1 MSDFDKISETSGFTP
16 DETDGNTAKAKIDSR
31 IDLDNPEFQNAWQLI
46 NYTRRSVFL
55 TGKAGT
61 GKSTFLRYIVENIRK
76 KTVVLAPTGIAA
88 VNVGGQT
95 LHSFFKIPL
104 KPILP
109 TDPDFAIRTLRKRMK
124 YSSSHVKLLR
134 QLDLIIIDEISM
146 VRADIIDFIDK
157 ILRVY
162 CHNMREPFG
171 GKQLLLVGD
180 IFQLEP
186 VVTGDARDVL
196 AHYYNAPY
204 FFNALAFNEL
214 AIVPIELRKVYR
226 QDDADFISLL
236 DRVRA
241 GQPAEADI
249 RRLNAKL
256 IPSEQVDR
264 LSADMTMTIAS
275 RRDMVDHINERHL
288 NELKTPEIVYKGIIK
303 GDFPMNALPTDLE
316 LSLKVG
322 AQIVF
327 IKNSPDRRWVNG
339 TLGIVD
345 SLSDE
350 KICVRLEQGN
360 VVEVEPEVWGNIR
373 YQYNEEKGTV
383 DEIEL
388 GSYMQFPVK
397 LAWALTIHK
406 SQGLTFNKVII
417 DIGRGAFTGGQTYV
431 ALSRCR
437 SFDGIS
443 LCSTLNMRDIFVNRH
458 IIDFASR
465 FNNQKLIDE
474 AIESSKADDFYNKS
488 SKAFDMRDF
497 YSAVD
502 YLAQAIESR
511 NELKKPTVRRLI
523 ARKLAIISQLE
534 HKIQILNEK
543 IESDRKRFHE
553 LSDTYVTLGNECAE
567 AGEYAPALANY
578 NKALEL
584 APDNYMALLLM
595 AQLVGENGETDKAV
609 SLLKE
614 AVAINPDDTRALVS
628 IGDIYSAEGDMAAA
642 MDFFLRA
649 HAIDVYDKKILRRI
663 ISLFE
668 NMGDEESAEH
678 YKKLLKRGARR
689 KNN

>member
-1 MSDFDKISETSGFTP
+1 MSDSDKISETSGFTP
-16 DETDGNTAKAKIDSR
+16 DETDGKTAKAKIDSR

-196 AHYYNAPY
+196 AHYYDAPY

-360 VVEVEPEVWGNIR
+360 VVEVEPEVWGNIK

-488 SKAFDMRDF
+488 SKALDMRDF

-511 NELKKPTVRRLI
+511 NELKKPSVRRLI

-534 HKIQILNEK
+534 HKIQVLNEK
-543 IESDRKRFHE
+543 IESDKKRFLE
-553 LSDTYVTLGNECAE
+553 LSDTYVNLGNECAE

-584 APDNYMALLLM
+584 APDNYLALLLM
-595 AQLVGENGETDKAV
+595 AQLVAENGETDKAV

-689 KNN
+689 KKN

>member
-1 MSDFDKISETSGFTP
+1 MSDSDKISETSGFTP
-16 DETDGNTAKAKIDSR
+16 DETDVNTAKAKIDSR

-288 NELKTPEIVYKGIIK
+288 NELKTLEIVYKGIIK

-350 KICVRLEQGN
+350 KLCVRLEQGN

-437 SFDGIS
+437 SFNGIS

-465 FNNQKLIDE
+465 FNNQKLIAE

>member
-1 MSDFDKISETSGFTP
+1 M
-16 DETDGNTAKAKIDSR
+16 
-31 IDLDNPEFQNAWQLI
+31 
-46 NYTRRSVFL
+46 
-55 TGKAGT
+55 
-61 GKSTFLRYIVENIRK
+61 FLRYIVENIRK

-241 GQPAEADI
+241 GQPAETDI

-360 VVEVEPEVWGNIR
+360 VVEVEPEVWGNIK

-511 NELKKPTVRRLI
+511 NELKKPAVRRLI
-523 ARKLAIISQLE
+523 ARKLTIISQLE

-595 AQLVGENGETDKAV
+595 AQLVAENG
-609 SLLKE
+609 
-614 AVAINPDDTRALVS
+614 AI
-628 IGDIYSAEGDMAAA
+628 
-642 MDFFLRA
+642 
-649 HAIDVYDKKILRRI
+649 
-663 ISLFE
+663 
-668 NMGDEESAEH
+668 
-678 YKKLLKRGARR
+678 
-689 KNN
+689 

>member
-214 AIVPIELRKVYR
+214 AILPIELRKVYR

-288 NELKTPEIVYKGIIK
+288 NELKTLEIVYKGIIK

-465 FNNQKLIDE
+465 FNNQKLIAE

-678 YKKLLKRGARR
+678 YKKLLKRGPRR
-689 KNN
+689 KKN

>member
-288 NELKTPEIVYKGIIK
+288 NELKTLEIVYKGIIK

-465 FNNQKLIDE
+465 FNNQKLIAE

-584 APDNYMALLLM
+584 APDNYMSLLLM

-649 HAIDVYDKKILRRI
+649 HAIDMYDKKILRRI

-678 YKKLLKRGARR
+678 YKKLLKRGAMR

>member
-214 AIVPIELRKVYR
+214 AILPIELRKVYR

-241 GQPAEADI
+241 GQPAETDI

-360 VVEVEPEVWGNIR
+360 VVEVEPEVWGNIK

-511 NELKKPTVRRLI
+511 NELKKPAVRRLI
-523 ARKLAIISQLE
+523 ARKLTIISQLE

-595 AQLVGENGETDKAV
+595 AQLVAENGETDKAV

-628 IGDIYSAEGDMAAA
+628 IGDIYSAEVDMAAA

-678 YKKLLKRGARR
+678 YKKLLKRGPRR
-689 KNN
+689 KKN

>member
-1 MSDFDKISETSGFTP
+1 MSDSDKISETSGFTP
-16 DETDGNTAKAKIDSR
+16 DETDGKTAKAKIDSR

-497 YSAVD
+497 YSSVD

-534 HKIQILNEK
+534 HKIQVLNEK
-543 IESDRKRFHE
+543 IESDKKRFLE

-584 APDNYMALLLM
+584 APDNYLALLLM
-595 AQLVGENGETDKAV
+595 AQLVAENGETDKAV

-614 AVAINPDDTRALVS
+614 AVAINPDDTRALIS

-689 KNN
+689 KKN

>member
-1 MSDFDKISETSGFTP
+1 MSDSDKISETSGFTP
-16 DETDGNTAKAKIDSR
+16 DETDGKTAKAKIDSR

-104 KPILP
+104 KPLLP

-204 FFNALAFNEL
+204 FFNAFAFNEL

-241 GQPAEADI
+241 GQPAETDI

-303 GDFPMNALPTDLE
+303 GDFSMNALPTDLE

-360 VVEVEPEVWGNIR
+360 VVEVEPEVWGNIK

-388 GSYMQFPVK
+388 GSYVQFPVK

-534 HKIQILNEK
+534 HKIQVLNEI
-543 IESDRKRFHE
+543 IESDKKRFLE

-584 APDNYMALLLM
+584 APDNYLALLLM
-595 AQLVGENGETDKAV
+595 AQLVAENGETDKAV

-614 AVAINPDDTRALVS
+614 AVAINPDDTRALIS

-678 YKKLLKRGARR
+678 YKKLLKRGQR
-689 KNN
+689 KKKN

>member
-1 MSDFDKISETSGFTP
+1 MSDSDKISETSGFTP
-16 DETDGNTAKAKIDSR
+16 DETDGKTAKAKIDSR

-146 VRADIIDFIDK
+146 VRSDIIDFIDK

-327 IKNSPDRRWVNG
+327 IKNSPDRRWFNG

-511 NELKKPTVRRLI
+511 NELKKPSVRRLI

-534 HKIQILNEK
+534 HKIQVLNEK
-543 IESDRKRFHE
+543 IESDKKRFLE

-584 APDNYMALLLM
+584 APDNYLALLLM
-595 AQLVGENGETDKAV
+595 AQLVAENGETDKAV

-649 HAIDVYDKKILRRI
+649 YAIDEYDKKILRRI

-678 YKKLLKRGARR
+678 YKKLLKRGQR
-689 KNN
+689 KKKN

>member
-288 NELKTPEIVYKGIIK
+288 NELKTLEIVYKGIIK

-373 YQYNEEKGTV
+373 YQYNEEKGTI

-465 FNNQKLIDE
+465 FNNQKLIAE

-595 AQLVGENGETDKAV
+595 AQLVGENGGTDKAV

>member
-288 NELKTPEIVYKGIIK
+288 NELKTLEIVYKGIIK

-350 KICVRLEQGN
+350 KLCVRLEQGN

-465 FNNQKLIDE
+465 FNNQKLIAE

>member
-288 NELKTPEIVYKGIIK
+288 NELKTLEIVYKGIIK

-465 FNNQKLIDE
+465 FNNQKLIAE

-678 YKKLLKRGARR
+678 YKKLLKRGAMR

>member
-16 DETDGNTAKAKIDSR
+16 DEADGNTAKAKIDSR

-288 NELKTPEIVYKGIIK
+288 NELKTLEIVYKGIIK

-465 FNNQKLIDE
+465 FNNQKLIAE

-649 HAIDVYDKKILRRI
+649 HAIDMYDKKILRRI

>member
-1 MSDFDKISETSGFTP
+1 MSDSDKISETSGFTP
-16 DETDGNTAKAKIDSR
+16 DETDGKTAKAKIDSR

-146 VRADIIDFIDK
+146 VRSDIIDFIDK

-327 IKNSPDRRWVNG
+327 IKNSPDRRWFNG

-511 NELKKPTVRRLI
+511 NELKKPSVRRLI

-534 HKIQILNEK
+534 HKIQVLNEK
-543 IESDRKRFHE
+543 IESDKKRFLE

-584 APDNYMALLLM
+584 APDNYLALLLM
-595 AQLVGENGETDKAV
+595 AQLVAENGETDKAV

-649 HAIDVYDKKILRRI
+649 YAIDEYDKKILRRI

-689 KNN
+689 KKN

>member
-1 MSDFDKISETSGFTP
+1 MSDSDKISETSGFTP
-16 DETDGNTAKAKIDSR
+16 DETDGKTAKAKIDSR

-241 GQPAEADI
+241 GQPAETDI

-360 VVEVEPEVWGNIR
+360 VVEVEPEVWGNIK

-511 NELKKPTVRRLI
+511 NELKKPAVRRLI
-523 ARKLAIISQLE
+523 ARKLTIISQLE

-553 LSDTYVTLGNECAE
+553 LSNTYVTLGNECAE

-595 AQLVGENGETDKAV
+595 AQLVAENGETDKAV

-668 NMGDEESAEH
+668 NMGDEESTEH
-678 YKKLLKRGARR
+678 YKKLLKRGPRR
-689 KNN
+689 KKN

>member
-16 DETDGNTAKAKIDSR
+16 DETDVNTAKAKIDSR

-214 AIVPIELRKVYR
+214 AILPIELRKVYR

-288 NELKTPEIVYKGIIK
+288 NELKTLEIVYKGIIK

-350 KICVRLEQGN
+350 KLCVRLEQGN

-437 SFDGIS
+437 SFNGIS

-465 FNNQKLIDE
+465 FNNQKLIAE

>member
-1 MSDFDKISETSGFTP
+1 MSDSDKISETYGFTP
-16 DETDGNTAKAKIDSR
+16 DETDGKTAKAKIDSR

-241 GQPAEADI
+241 GQPAETDI

-360 VVEVEPEVWGNIR
+360 VVEVEPEVWGNIK

-511 NELKKPTVRRLI
+511 NELKKPAVRRLI
-523 ARKLAIISQLE
+523 ARKLTIISQLE

-678 YKKLLKRGARR
+678 YKKLLKRGPRR
-689 KNN
+689 KKN

>member
-1 MSDFDKISETSGFTP
+1 MSDSDKISETSGFTP
-16 DETDGNTAKAKIDSR
+16 DETDGKTAKAKIDSR

-241 GQPAEADI
+241 GQPAETDI

-360 VVEVEPEVWGNIR
+360 VVEVEPEVWGNIK

-511 NELKKPTVRRLI
+511 NELKKPTVLRLI

-678 YKKLLKRGARR
+678 YKKLLKRGPRR
-689 KNN
+689 KKN

>member
-1 MSDFDKISETSGFTP
+1 MSDSDKISETSGFTP
-16 DETDGNTAKAKIDSR
+16 DETDVNTAKAKIDSR

-350 KICVRLEQGN
+350 KLCVRLEQGN

-437 SFDGIS
+437 SFNGIS

-628 IGDIYSAEGDMAAA
+628 IGDFYSAEGDMAAA

>member
-1 MSDFDKISETSGFTP
+1 MSDSDKISETSGFTP
-16 DETDGNTAKAKIDSR
+16 DETDGKTAKAKIDSR

-104 KPILP
+104 KPLLP

-146 VRADIIDFIDK
+146 VRSDIIDFIDK

-327 IKNSPDRRWVNG
+327 IKNSPDRRWFNG

-511 NELKKPTVRRLI
+511 NELKKPSVRRLI

-534 HKIQILNEK
+534 HKIQVLNEK
-543 IESDRKRFHE
+543 IESDKKRFLE

-584 APDNYMALLLM
+584 APDNYLALLLM
-595 AQLVGENGETDKAV
+595 AQLVAENGETDKAV

-649 HAIDVYDKKILRRI
+649 YAIDEYDKKILRRI

-689 KNN
+689 KKN

>member
-31 IDLDNPEFQNAWQLI
+31 IDLDNLEFQNAWQLI

-288 NELKTPEIVYKGIIK
+288 NELKTLEIVYKGIIK

-350 KICVRLEQGN
+350 KLCVRLEQGN

>member
-1 MSDFDKISETSGFTP
+1 MSDSDKISETSGFTP

-214 AIVPIELRKVYR
+214 AILPIELRKVYR

-437 SFDGIS
+437 SFNGIS

>member
-1 MSDFDKISETSGFTP
+1 MSDSDKISETSGFTP
-16 DETDGNTAKAKIDSR
+16 DETDGKTAKAKIDSR

-241 GQPAEADI
+241 GQPAETDI

-360 VVEVEPEVWGNIR
+360 VVEVEPEVWGNIK

-511 NELKKPTVRRLI
+511 NELKKPAVRRLI
-523 ARKLAIISQLE
+523 ARKLTIISQLE

-595 AQLVGENGETDKAV
+595 AQLVAENGETDKAV

-678 YKKLLKRGARR
+678 YKKLLKRGPRR
-689 KNN
+689 KKN

>member
-288 NELKTPEIVYKGIIK
+288 NELKTLEIVYKGIIK

-465 FNNQKLIDE
+465 FNNQKLIAE

>member
-288 NELKTPEIVYKGIIK
+288 NELKTLEIVYKGIIK

-465 FNNQKLIDE
+465 FNNQKLIAE

-649 HAIDVYDKKILRRI
+649 HAIDMYDKKILRRI

>member
-1 MSDFDKISETSGFTP
+1 MSDSDKISETSGFTP
-16 DETDGNTAKAKIDSR
+16 DETDGKTAKAKIDSR

-124 YSSSHVKLLR
+124 YSSSHIKLLR

-241 GQPAEADI
+241 GQPAETDI

-360 VVEVEPEVWGNIR
+360 VVEVEPEVWGNIK

-511 NELKKPTVRRLI
+511 NELKKPAVRRLI
-523 ARKLAIISQLE
+523 ARKLTIISQLE

-595 AQLVGENGETDKAV
+595 AQLVAENGETDKAV

-678 YKKLLKRGARR
+678 YKKLLKRGPRR
-689 KNN
+689 KKN

>member
-288 NELKTPEIVYKGIIK
+288 NELKTLEIVYKGIIK

-437 SFDGIS
+437 SFNGIS

-465 FNNQKLIDE
+465 FNNQKLIAE

>member
-1 MSDFDKISETSGFTP
+1 MSDSDKISETSGFTP
-16 DETDGNTAKAKIDSR
+16 DETDGKTAKAKIDSR

-146 VRADIIDFIDK
+146 VRSDIIDFIDK

-327 IKNSPDRRWVNG
+327 IKNSPDRRWFNG

-511 NELKKPTVRRLI
+511 NELKKPSVRRLI
-523 ARKLAIISQLE
+523 ARKLAIISQHE
-534 HKIQILNEK
+534 HKIQVLNEK
-543 IESDRKRFHE
+543 IESDKKRFLE

-584 APDNYMALLLM
+584 APDNYLALLLM
-595 AQLVGENGETDKAV
+595 AQLVAENGETDKAV

-649 HAIDVYDKKILRRI
+649 YAIDEYDKKILRRI

-689 KNN
+689 KKN

>member
-288 NELKTPEIVYKGIIK
+288 NELKTLEIVYKGIIK

-465 FNNQKLIDE
+465 FNNQKLIAE

-649 HAIDVYDKKILRRI
+649 HAIDMYDKKILRRI

-668 NMGDEESAEH
+668 NMGDEENAEH

>member
-1 MSDFDKISETSGFTP
+1 MSDSDKISETSGFTP
-16 DETDGNTAKAKIDSR
+16 DETDVNTAKAKIDSR

-214 AIVPIELRKVYR
+214 AILPIELRKVYR

-288 NELKTPEIVYKGIIK
+288 NELKTLEIVYKGIIK

-437 SFDGIS
+437 SFNGIS

-465 FNNQKLIDE
+465 FNNQKLIAE

>member
-214 AIVPIELRKVYR
+214 AILPIELRKVYR

-288 NELKTPEIVYKGIIK
+288 NELKTLEIVYKGIIK

-465 FNNQKLIDE
+465 FNNQKLIAE

>member
-1 MSDFDKISETSGFTP
+1 MSNFDKISETSGFTP
-16 DETDGNTAKAKIDSR
+16 DETDGKTAKAKIDSR

-241 GQPAEADI
+241 GQPAETDI

-360 VVEVEPEVWGNIR
+360 VVEVEPEVWGNIK

-502 YLAQAIESR
+502 YLVQAIESR
-511 NELKKPTVRRLI
+511 NELKKPAVRRLI
-523 ARKLAIISQLE
+523 ARKLTIISQLE

-595 AQLVGENGETDKAV
+595 AQLVAENGETDKAV

-678 YKKLLKRGARR
+678 YKKLLKRGPRR
-689 KNN
+689 KKN

>member
-288 NELKTPEIVYKGIIK
+288 NELKTLEIVYKGIIK

-350 KICVRLEQGN
+350 KLCVRLEQGN

>member
-1 MSDFDKISETSGFTP
+1 MSDSDKISETSGFTP

>member
-1 MSDFDKISETSGFTP
+1 MSDSDKISETSGFTP
-16 DETDGNTAKAKIDSR
+16 DETDGKTAKAKIDSR

-104 KPILP
+104 KPLLP

-497 YSAVD
+497 YSSVD

-511 NELKKPTVRRLI
+511 NELKKPTVRRLV

-534 HKIQILNEK
+534 HKIQVLNEK
-543 IESDRKRFHE
+543 IERDKKRFLE

-584 APDNYMALLLM
+584 APDNYMARLLM
-595 AQLVGENGETDKAV
+595 AHLVGENGETDKAI

-614 AVAINPDDTRALVS
+614 ALAINPEDTRALVS
-628 IGDIYSAEGDMAAA
+628 IGDIYSAEGDLAAA

-649 HAIDVYDKKILRRI
+649 HALDECDKKILRRI

-678 YKKLLKRGARR
+678 YKKLLKRGQR
-689 KNN
+689 KKKN

>member
-288 NELKTPEIVYKGIIK
+288 NELKTLEIVYKGIIK

-350 KICVRLEQGN
+350 KLCVRLEQGN

-437 SFDGIS
+437 SFNGIS

-465 FNNQKLIDE
+465 FNNQKLIAE

>member
-1 MSDFDKISETSGFTP
+1 MSDSDKISETSGFTP

-31 IDLDNPEFQNAWQLI
+31 IDLDNPDFQNAWQLI

-88 VNVGGQT
+88 VNVSGQT

-339 TLGIVD
+339 TLGIID

-360 VVEVEPEVWGNIR
+360 VVEVEQEVWGNIK

-534 HKIQILNEK
+534 HKIQVLNEK
-543 IESDRKRFHE
+543 VESDKKRFLE

-584 APDNYMALLLM
+584 APDNYLALLLM
-595 AQLVGENGETDKAV
+595 AQLVAENGETDKAIA
-609 SLLKE
+609 LLKE
-614 AVAINPDDTRALVS
+614 ALDINPEDTRALVS
-628 IGDIYSAEGDMAAA
+628 IGDIYSAEGDLAAA

-649 HAIDVYDKKILRRI
+649 HALDEYDKKILRRI

-678 YKKLLKRGARR
+678 YKKLLKRGQR
-689 KNN
+689 KNKN

>member
-1 MSDFDKISETSGFTP
+1 MSNFDKISETSGFTP
-16 DETDGNTAKAKIDSR
+16 DETDGKTAKAKIDSR

-214 AIVPIELRKVYR
+214 AILPIELRKVYR

-288 NELKTPEIVYKGIIK
+288 NELKTLEIVYKGIIK

-465 FNNQKLIDE
+465 FNNQKLIAE